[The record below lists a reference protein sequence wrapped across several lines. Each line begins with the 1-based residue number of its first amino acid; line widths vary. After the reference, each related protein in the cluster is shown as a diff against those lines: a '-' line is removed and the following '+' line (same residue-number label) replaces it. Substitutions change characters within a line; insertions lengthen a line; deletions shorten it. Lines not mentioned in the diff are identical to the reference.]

1 MDPRNA
7 NCKHLFA
14 AGGGRLAFGGRG
26 GKMAG
31 MELETVEIAGV
42 PMNIT
47 VGGTYLSSDSLT
59 VEQYLADGESPDAST
74 SALLNAMHN
83 PSWFMLSIGDAFAHF
98 CRVHGFGVWKDGAR
112 EIYLDV
118 MERTPF

>member
-1 MDPRNA
+1 
-7 NCKHLFA
+7 
-14 AGGGRLAFGGRG
+14 LAFGGRG

-31 MELETVEIAGV
+31 MDLETVEIAGV

-47 VGGTYLSSDSLT
+47 VGGTYLSRDSLT

-74 SALLNAMHN
+74 SALLNALHN

-118 MERTPF
+118 MERTPAESACQ